1 LKYAFQNPEY
11 LFIVIDYLNGGELFF
26 HLQQEDAFSEV
37 RAKFYAAEIVLAL
50 GYLHDNGIIYR
61 DLKPENILLDME
73 GHICLVDFGLCK
85 TGIGLTEKT
94 STFCGS
100 LEYMAPE
107 LLSGQSYQNDI
118 DWWALATMVYEMI
131 EGIPPF
137 WDEQPKV
144 MLEQISACDL
154 NAKFDDKFSSE
165 CIGFITSI
173 LKLDANNRLGRGLHG
188 TEDIKNHPWFSDI
201 DWVRLYN
208 KQLEP
213 PFKPHLKDASDTRY
227 FDTEVTSEDPN
238 VPLVNKK
245 FSQMTLQD
253 DPFEDFSFEDP
264 YLRASPSKSAS
275 RQDQIRT
282 KGARRSTPVKI
293 AKKRPTVP
301 TKPRLLEIL
310 RVHAKSSQVLCS
322 LIPKIRN

>member
-1 LKYAFQNPEY
+1 
-11 LFIVIDYLNGGELFF
+11 
-26 HLQQEDAFSEV
+26 
-37 RAKFYAAEIVLAL
+37 
-50 GYLHDNGIIYR
+50 
-61 DLKPENILLDME
+61 
-73 GHICLVDFGLCK
+73 
-85 TGIGLTEKT
+85 
-94 STFCGS
+94 
-100 LEYMAPE
+100 
-107 LLSGQSYQNDI
+107 
-118 DWWALATMVYEMI
+118 LATMVYEMI

-144 MLEQISACDL
+144 MLEQISACNL
-154 NAKFDDKFSSE
+154 NAKFDEKFSLE

-173 LKLDANNRLGRGLHG
+173 LKLDSANRLGRGNHG
-188 TEDIKNHPWFSDI
+188 TEDIKNHPWFSEI
-201 DWVRLYN
+201 DWVKLYN

-322 LIPKIRN
+322 LIPKNSELKSPRGEAIKIAPRSPKKEVGKSPNDVTKLYHHKKLNSSPGGLITTDLRQPKLLRKPSAPVKLASTERVAQVSRNRSEEGRGHVRSKSGTDLRVTEENQDKCQIS